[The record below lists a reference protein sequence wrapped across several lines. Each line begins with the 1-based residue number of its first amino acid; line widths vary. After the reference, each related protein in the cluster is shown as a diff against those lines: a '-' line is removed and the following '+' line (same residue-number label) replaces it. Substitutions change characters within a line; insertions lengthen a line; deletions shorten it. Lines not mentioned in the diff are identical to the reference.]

1 MLTRKLSFNLNKWSK
16 IFPTT
21 RLSQSV
27 RQSKNSWGAP
37 LKDGAGEIQSK
48 FRISVKDHTELTV
61 GLNIIGPFVNDGL
74 LNTKLFSV
82 AGADFASRVGLITY
96 LRTPTNYNK
105 NLIEVVMNKKVHLSF
120 PTN

>member
-1 MLTRKLSFNLNKWSK
+1 M
-16 IFPTT
+16 
-21 RLSQSV
+21 
-27 RQSKNSWGAP
+27 
-37 LKDGAGEIQSK
+37 KDGAGEIQSK

-105 NLIEVVMNKKVHLSF
+105 NSIEVVMNKKVHLSF